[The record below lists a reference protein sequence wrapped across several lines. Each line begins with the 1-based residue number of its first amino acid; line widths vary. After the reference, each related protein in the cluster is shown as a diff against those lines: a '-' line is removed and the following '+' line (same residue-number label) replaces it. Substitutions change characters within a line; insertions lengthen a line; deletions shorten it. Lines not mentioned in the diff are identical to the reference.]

1 MEENMG
7 KKFHCKEQQSKLT
20 EVVYML
26 RNKVPW
32 ADAVVSTLPP
42 LLKTKPVLRLTK

>member
-7 KKFHCKEQQSKLT
+7 KKLHCKEQQSKLT
-20 EVVYML
+20 EWVYML
-26 RNKVPW
+26 RNMVPW

-42 LLKTKPVLRLTK
+42 LLKTKPVLRLAE